1 MFNQTAF
8 GATPFNRPFLTEI
21 FFAATL
27 SGDGSLTA
35 VPSVTY
41 IASLVLSGEGAI
53 SSDYIR
59 ELTYAATLEAD
70 GSLSATMTR
79 ERIAG
84 AILNGEGTLSA
95 QPRKYHVQS
104 LTVDGPF
111 APGDKITVDS
121 GRLRVLRNGEYTAY
135 DGDFFDLHPGE
146 NTLSY
151 TDSSGARTV
160 QVRVT
165 WRDRFL

>member
-8 GATPFNRPFLTEI
+8 NATPFNRPFLTEI

-41 IASLVLSGEGAI
+41 TASLVMS
-53 SSDYIR
+53 
-59 ELTYAATLEAD
+59 
-70 GSLSATMTR
+70 
-79 ERIAG
+79 
-84 AILNGEGTLSA
+84 GEGTLSSDFIRELA
-95 QPRKYHVQS
+95 YAASLAAEGALSAEMAREMIADAILSGDGAISARPSKYHVQS
-104 LTVDGPF
+104 LTVGGPF
-111 APGDKITVDS
+111 APGAKVTIDA
-121 GRLRVLRNGEYTAY
+121 GRLRVLKNGEYTPY

-146 NTLSY
+146 NTLTY
-151 TDSSGARTV
+151 TDTAGARTV

-165 WRDRFL
+165 WRDRYL

>member
-27 SGDGSLTA
+27 SGEGDISA
-35 VPSVTY
+35 SPSVTY
-41 IASLVLSGEGAI
+41 TASLVMSGEGTL

-59 ELTYAATLEAD
+59 ELTYAA
-70 GSLSATMTR
+70 
-79 ERIAG
+79 
-84 AILNGEGTLSA
+84 ILNGEGTLSA
-95 QPRKYHVQS
+95 EMSREMISAAIMSGEGTLVARPRKYHVQS

-111 APGDKITVDS
+111 GPGDKITVDS

-135 DGDFFDLHPGE
+135 DGDFFDLYPGE
-146 NTLSY
+146 NTLTYS
-151 TDSSGARTV
+151 DSNGARTV